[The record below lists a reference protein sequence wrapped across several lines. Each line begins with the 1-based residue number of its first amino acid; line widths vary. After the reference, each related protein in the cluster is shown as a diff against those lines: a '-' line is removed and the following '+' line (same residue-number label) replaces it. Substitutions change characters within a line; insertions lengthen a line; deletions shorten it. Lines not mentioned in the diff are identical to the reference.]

1 MINNI
6 VLKTTEIEALSFY
19 RRSDENMGRAGSG
32 GGRSSSGGGH
42 SAGRTGGGH
51 RVSSGGSSGR
61 SRAGSGSLGGAPR
74 GGGSHGGPVSP
85 PPSRRTPPPP
95 PRRMPPPPPRR
106 MPPPLPRRGYVG
118 APPRRGGGCLSVII
132 LFILLVA
139 VIIALQ
145 GGIRGQGSR
154 FHADSSSSSS
164 SQSSTIVREKLDTN
178 NAYINDCIIDQL
190 GWFDNVS
197 KTESQ
202 LKKFWEETGIQPYI
216 LLKDYDASLTTDSE
230 KEQWAIDYYDENFD
244 TENIF
249 LFVYFAEEDTDNDVG
264 YMAYANGYQTSS
276 IMDSEAVEIFWNNI
290 DKYWYTDMSTDKVF
304 VNAFNDT
311 ANTIMHVST
320 TNKDILKWVLIVI
333 AIILLGIIIIK
344 LVKQKNQRAREKAEE
359 DQRILNTPINDVA
372 QDNLEDKYL

>member
-1 MINNI
+1 M
-6 VLKTTEIEALSFY
+6 
-19 RRSDENMGRAGSG
+19 
-32 GGRSSSGGGH
+32 
-42 SAGRTGGGH
+42 
-51 RVSSGGSSGR
+51 
-61 SRAGSGSLGGAPR
+61 
-74 GGGSHGGPVSP
+74 
-85 PPSRRTPPPP
+85 
-95 PRRMPPPPPRR
+95 
-106 MPPPLPRRGYVG
+106 
-118 APPRRGGGCLSVII
+118 II

-145 GGIRGQGSR
+145 GGIRGLENR
-154 FHADSSSSSS
+154 FYADSSSSSS

-202 LKKFWEETGIQPYI
+202 LKKFWEVTGIQPYI

-290 DKYWYTDMSTDKVF
+290 DKYWYTDLSTDEVF

>member
-1 MINNI
+1 M
-6 VLKTTEIEALSFY
+6 
-19 RRSDENMGRAGSG
+19 
-32 GGRSSSGGGH
+32 
-42 SAGRTGGGH
+42 
-51 RVSSGGSSGR
+51 
-61 SRAGSGSLGGAPR
+61 
-74 GGGSHGGPVSP
+74 
-85 PPSRRTPPPP
+85 
-95 PRRMPPPPPRR
+95 
-106 MPPPLPRRGYVG
+106 
-118 APPRRGGGCLSVII
+118 II

-145 GGIRGQGSR
+145 GGIRGLENR
-154 FHADSSSSSS
+154 FYADSSSSSS

-197 KTESQ
+197 KTQSQ
-202 LKKFWEETGIQPYI
+202 LKNFWEVTGIQPYI

-290 DKYWYTDMSTDKVF
+290 DKYWYTDLSTDEVF